1 MVLHYTNLTH
11 FKICLLG
18 YSEVVVKALIKGD
31 FELALYSLL
40 LNDVVSFSSSYFK
53 LLYSHTKK
61 LHIDW
66 LD

>member
-1 MVLHYTNLTH
+1 MP
-11 FKICLLG
+11 FRLLG
-18 YSEVVVKALIKGD
+18 GCRKALIQGD

-40 LNDVVSFSSSYFK
+40 LNDVVSFSSSYSK